1 MDLYEKFLEGKVKY
15 YEEESRNMRREK
27 NINAKRKSNIRLGA
41 FQEALNVY
49 RAFLMAKKS
58 E

>member
-1 MDLYEKFLEGKVKY
+1 MKKFLEGKVKY

-49 RAFLMAKKS
+49 RAFLTAKKS